1 MTRWQ
6 VVSKSRVMP
15 CPTNWKFSVI
25 SVASADPRSY
35 NKKGML
41 LMMKLTTM
49 KKVVDTVGE
58 DWRSPVAEQIMK
70 SWDYDEG
77 DLYYYRASANFV
89 FIFRKN
95 GKAHYLR
102 FNETTEKP
110 VSKLQ
115 TELNI
120 LLYLK
125 DSPVEVAQP
134 LLSKNRQYIEVVDT
148 QVGEFSAMAF
158 EGIPGKQMETEE
170 LIKKQFFLWGRS
182 LGVLHE
188 KFKEI
193 PEEYMSQRPTYADHL
208 QWIDSHLP
216 IDDLPAREEMFR
228 IKEWTGTLRK
238 TPENFGIIHFD
249 FEVDNLR
256 WNEDL
261 IGAFDF
267 DESAG
272 YWYVAD
278 IVFAL
283 RDVLAN
289 KEDFKKPHVKD
300 FIRGYRTV
308 TNLDENYL
316 QQIDGFLRM
325 HQLYTYTRIQR
336 SVDILNS
343 KDHPEWLRTL
353 REKLNLKLSDYR
365 SILTSIEDL

>member
-1 MTRWQ
+1 
-6 VVSKSRVMP
+6 
-15 CPTNWKFSVI
+15 
-25 SVASADPRSY
+25 
-35 NKKGML
+35 
-41 LMMKLTTM
+41 MMKLSTM
-49 KKVVDTVGE
+49 KKVLDTVGE
-58 DWRSPVAEQIMK
+58 DWRSPLAEQIMCN
-70 SWDYDEG
+70 WEYDADE
-77 DLYYYRASANFV
+77 LYYFRASANFV
-89 FIFRKN
+89 FIFRKD

-102 FNETTEKP
+102 FNETTEK
-110 VSKLQ
+110 SLSQLQ

-125 DSPVEVAQP
+125 DSPVKVAQP

-148 QVGEFSAMAF
+148 EVGEFSAMVF
-158 EGIPGKQMETEE
+158 EGIPGKQMETAE
-170 LIKKQFFLWGRS
+170 LIKEQFFLWGRS
-182 LGVLHE
+182 LGMLHE
-188 KFKEI
+188 KFKVI
-193 PEEYMSQRPTYADHL
+193 PEGYISERPTYADHL

-228 IKEWTGTLRK
+228 IKEWTGSLRK

-272 YWYVAD
+272 YWYVGD

-289 KEDFKKPHVKD
+289 KEDIKKPQVKN

-325 HQLYTYTRIQR
+325 HQLYSYTRILR
-336 SVDILNS
+336 SIDILES
-343 KDHPEWLRTL
+343 EKHPEWLRNL
-353 REKLNLKLSDYR
+353 REKFVMKLSYYR
-365 SILTSIEDL
+365 QIFRTLDDIG